1 LLDDS
6 TPAAIKRLHAAA
18 PNAKILV
25 FGLECDPV
33 YANRAL
39 DAGAAGYIARET
51 INGTLPELL
60 HRIAEGER
68 RLVCL
73 S

>member
-1 LLDDS
+1 MR
-6 TPAAIKRLHAAA
+6 P
-18 PNAKILV
+18 
-25 FGLECDPV
+25 GLRQPG
-33 YANRAL
+33 L

-51 INGTLPELL
+51 IDGTLPELL